1 MGLNFPI
8 TLSQGTVVGRASLGT
23 GNAEE
28 IPFAQLATSL
38 GVGSTYLM
46 AGSIAGT
53 NTITGTTTGAPVLA
67 ANQVV
72 FFLPLN
78 TNTGATTFNRDG
90 TGAKAV
96 LLEGAACVGGE
107 LIANI
112 PAALFYDGT
121 SYHVLTNSSAPSL
134 VSVQNGAYT
143 KLASVAGTNTITANV
158 SPPTTAYA
166 NGQVFSLI
174 PANTNTGAT
183 TVNVNGLGAKNLFE
197 LIANAPGD
205 DVTLKKADNHWAE
218 IKSGKVTYRI
228 VGMPDRDFPKVPDHR
243 EASYATV
250 ESAVLREMIERTLFS
265 VCNDET
271 RFHLNGVYFESD
283 GSKSRMVSTDGH
295 RLSKVERTI
304 ANGPK
309 LSAGIIIPKK
319 GLLEIRRVLDA
330 GPQCKIAIKTPHL
343 FLVQD
348 DIAIA
353 VKLIDAQFPPYE
365 QVIPK
370 DHKRVITIDRMRF
383 IDALKRAQLMSS
395 ETRGVKVAATKD
407 GVTITSDNPDLG
419 EVREELE
426 AEYNGDAIAI
436 GFNPKYVV
444 ELLGQMSSDQITIAL
459 GGELDPGLI
468 RPLTGDDYL
477 GVVMPM
483 RI

>member
-1 MGLNFPI
+1 
-8 TLSQGTVVGRASLGT
+8 
-23 GNAEE
+23 
-28 IPFAQLATSL
+28 
-38 GVGSTYLM
+38 
-46 AGSIAGT
+46 
-53 NTITGTTTGAPVLA
+53 
-67 ANQVV
+67 
-72 FFLPLN
+72 
-78 TNTGATTFNRDG
+78 
-90 TGAKAV
+90 
-96 LLEGAACVGGE
+96 
-107 LIANI
+107 
-112 PAALFYDGT
+112 
-121 SYHVLTNSSAPSL
+121 
-134 VSVQNGAYT
+134 
-143 KLASVAGTNTITANV
+143 
-158 SPPTTAYA
+158 
-166 NGQVFSLI
+166 
-174 PANTNTGAT
+174 
-183 TVNVNGLGAKNLFE
+183 
-197 LIANAPGD
+197 
-205 DVTLKKADNHWAE
+205 
-218 IKSGKVTYRI
+218 
-228 VGMPDRDFPKVPDHR
+228 MPDRDFPKVPDHR
-243 EASYATV
+243 EASYAQI

-304 ANGPK
+304 ANGVK

-319 GLLEIRRVLDA
+319 GLLEIRRVLDS
-330 GPQCKIAIKTPHL
+330 GPTCKLAVKTPHL

-370 DHKRVITIDRMRF
+370 EHKRVITIDRSRF
-383 IDALKRAQLMSS
+383 IDALRRAQLMSS
-395 ETRGVKVAATKD
+395 ETRGVKIAATKE

-444 ELLGQMSSDQITIAL
+444 ELLSQMSSDQITISL

>member
-1 MGLNFPI
+1 MEIRIAKNEFLRGLR
-8 TLSQGTVVGRASLGT
+8 LAQGIADRKSTMPMLANVLLRTQGKNQLLVAATDLNVSLT
-23 GNAEE
+23 AE
-28 IPFAQLATSL
+28 LKCTATSE
-38 GVGSTYLM
+38 GG
-46 AGSIAGT
+46 
-53 NTITGTTTGAPVLA
+53 IT
-67 ANQVV
+67 
-72 FFLPLN
+72 
-78 TNTGATTFNRDG
+78 
-90 TGAKAV
+90 
-96 LLEGAACVGGE
+96 
-107 LIANI
+107 
-112 PAALFYDGT
+112 
-121 SYHVLTNSSAPSL
+121 
-134 VSVQNGAYT
+134 
-143 KLASVAGTNTITANV
+143 
-158 SPPTTAYA
+158 
-166 NGQVFSLI
+166 
-174 PANTNTGAT
+174 
-183 TVNVNGLGAKNLFE
+183 LGAKNLYE

-205 DVTLKKADNHWAE
+205 EVTLKKSDNHWAE
-218 IKSGKVTYRI
+218 IKSGKVVYRI

-243 EASYATV
+243 EATYSTL
-250 ESAVLREMIERTLFS
+250 ESAALKEMIERTLFS

-271 RFHLNGVYFESD
+271 RFHLNGVFFESD

-309 LSAGIIIPKK
+309 LTAGVIIPKK
-319 GLLEIRRVLDA
+319 GLMEIRRVLDS
-330 GPQCKIAIKTPHL
+330 GPSCKLAIKTPHL

-348 DIAIA
+348 DIALA

-370 DHKRVITIDRMRF
+370 DHKRVITVDRARL

-395 ETRGVKVAATKD
+395 ETRGVKFSATKE

-426 AEYNGDAIAI
+426 AEYNGDPIAI

-444 ELLGQMSSDQITIAL
+444 ELLTQMTSDQVTLAL